1 MADLPIHFRN
11 QIREY
16 VRAQLLAIPGL
27 ETSVLVDSEE
37 IPEDVEAP
45 LAVVDLGDED
55 ITTTGL
61 GDRTNG
67 RKRDRELQMNTDVIC
82 AAKQEPKQLAES
94 YIAAIEAKL
103 SRDPR
108 MGGLIRDLRLR
119 ALTRFRSP
127 EGSRPT
133 AMLRLQWFVSYS
145 TYERDST
152 VPA

>member
-1 MADLPIHFRN
+1 MTEHLRN
-11 QIREY
+11 KIREY
-16 VRAQLLAIPGL
+16 VRAQLQAIPGL

-37 IPEDVEAP
+37 VPEEVEAP

-61 GDRTNG
+61 GDNVKG
-67 RKRDRELQMNTDVIC
+67 RKRDRQMQMNTDVIC
-82 AAKQEPKQLAES
+82 AAKKEPKLLAES
-94 YIAAIEAKL
+94 YIADIEAKL
-103 SRDPR
+103 SRNPR
-108 MGGLIRDLRLR
+108 MGGLVRDLQLR
-119 ALTRFRSP
+119 ALTKFRSP

>member
-1 MADLPIHFRN
+1 MTEHLRN
-11 QIREY
+11 KIREY
-16 VRAQLLAIPGL
+16 VRAQLQAIAGL
-27 ETSVLVDSEE
+27 ENSVLVDSEE
-37 IPEDVEAP
+37 VPEDVEAP
-45 LAVVDLGDED
+45 IAVVDLGDED
-55 ITTTGL
+55 IQTTGL
-61 GDRTNG
+61 GDRLNG
-67 RKRDRELQMNTDVIC
+67 RKRDREMQMNTDVIC
-82 AAKQEPKQLAES
+82 SAKREPKQLAES
-94 YIAAIEAKL
+94 YIADIEAKL

-119 ALTRFRSP
+119 ALTKFRSP